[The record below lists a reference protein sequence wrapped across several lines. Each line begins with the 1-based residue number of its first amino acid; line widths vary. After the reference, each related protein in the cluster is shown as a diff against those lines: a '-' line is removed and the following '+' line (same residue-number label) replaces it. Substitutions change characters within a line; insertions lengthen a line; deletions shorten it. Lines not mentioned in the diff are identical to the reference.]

1 MLWQMSVSNLFTLQY
16 SALVTIVWFVLAYC
30 NGKFFWTVLQKSDIG
45 RNRIKVLNIN
55 FDFQVYS
62 YYEIFISLGLES
74 TY

>member
-1 MLWQMSVSNLFTLQY
+1 MSVSNLLTLQY
-16 SALVTIVWFVLAYC
+16 SALVTIVQFFLVHR
-30 NGKFFWTVLQKSDIG
+30 NGKFFWTVLLKSDIG
-45 RNRIKVLNIN
+45 RNHIEVLNIN

>member
-45 RNRIKVLNIN
+45 RNHIKVLNIN